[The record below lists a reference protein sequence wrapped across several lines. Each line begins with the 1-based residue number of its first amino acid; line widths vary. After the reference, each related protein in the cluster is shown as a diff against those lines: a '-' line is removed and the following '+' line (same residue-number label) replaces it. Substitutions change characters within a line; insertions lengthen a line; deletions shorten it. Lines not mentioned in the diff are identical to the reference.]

1 MEKRPPMMHSR
12 YCQVMGRATY
22 PVRTLVLSLLI
33 AGVSGG
39 QERDPERAKSESARL
54 RQAASPSE
62 SDVWKHIKAVRDR
75 SADFHAA
82 IRDWIESVIPKSRA
96 ALDAEFSFLDP
107 RLNAILFS
115 YRFRALN

>member
-22 PVRTLVLSLLI
+22 PVRTVVLSLLI

-82 IRDWIESVIPKSRA
+82 IRIGSSR
-96 ALDAEFSFLDP
+96 SFQSRGRP
-107 RLNAILFS
+107 WMPSSRS
-115 YRFRALN
+115 WTRG